1 MGKCVDLLAADI
13 NAASLPDYKKT
24 HSVCGKGA
32 MAPDP
37 KQHNTL
43 YVHVASYSY
52 LTKDIFEA
60 MHLRLFP
67 NIALVCYYS

>member
-43 YVHVASYSY
+43 YVHVA
-52 LTKDIFEA
+52 L
-60 MHLRLFP
+60 
-67 NIALVCYYS
+67 